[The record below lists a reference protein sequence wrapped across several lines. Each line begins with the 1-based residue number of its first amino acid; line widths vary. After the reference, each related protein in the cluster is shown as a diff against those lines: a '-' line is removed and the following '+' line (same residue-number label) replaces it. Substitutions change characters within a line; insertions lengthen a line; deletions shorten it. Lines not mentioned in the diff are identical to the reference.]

1 MMEAVGKIYRPFGI
15 NRPENDTIE
24 AYLKADN
31 FNLWTTT
38 KYPDRTMVSFGG
50 RDSLDNEK
58 TLQGYIER
66 GKRIGTNFPDLI
78 VCAFGNILI
87 DYMDS
92 LTLN

>member
-15 NRPENDTIE
+15 NRPERDTIE
-24 AYLKADN
+24 AFFRRDN
-31 FNLWTTT
+31 FNLWITTE
-38 KYPDRTMVSFGG
+38 YPNRTMVSFGG

-78 VCAFGNILI
+78 VCAFGRELT
-87 DYMDS
+87 DYMDN
-92 LTLN
+92 LTLD